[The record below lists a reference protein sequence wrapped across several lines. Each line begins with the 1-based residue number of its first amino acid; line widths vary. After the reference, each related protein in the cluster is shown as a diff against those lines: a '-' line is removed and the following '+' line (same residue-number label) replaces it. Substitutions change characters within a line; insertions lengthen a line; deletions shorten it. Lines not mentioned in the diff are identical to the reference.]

1 MVLADY
7 RDIWEVGRIWTENS
21 WHVHT
26 LCEFFSVV
34 GSFSDDNPVCYIYI
48 YFLFVD
54 DVMFSFFKQCECI
67 VCRFDFA
74 LISIL
79 FT

>member
-48 YFLFVD
+48 YISFLWTTSCFLFLNNVNVLSVD
-54 DVMFSFFKQCECI
+54 
-67 VCRFDFA
+67 
-74 LISIL
+74 SIL
-79 FT
+79 H